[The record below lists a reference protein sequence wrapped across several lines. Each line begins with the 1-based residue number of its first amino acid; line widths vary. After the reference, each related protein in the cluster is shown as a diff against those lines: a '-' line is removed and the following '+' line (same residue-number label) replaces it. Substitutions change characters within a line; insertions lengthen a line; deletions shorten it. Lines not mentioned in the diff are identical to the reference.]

1 LTGIIEHLEI
11 SDETFTY
18 GERIVESSEV
28 LAKEAVEALF
38 RSRLQKAFLSIVL
51 AIENAQ
57 LYLVTS
63 CEEPKEAWNALK
75 KHFERKTL
83 AKKLLL

>member
-1 LTGIIEHLEI
+1 MEI

-51 AIENAQ
+51 ELKLIKIENAQ
-57 LYLVTS
+57 LYL
-63 CEEPKEAWNALK
+63 AMQRAYGIM
-75 KHFERKTL
+75 
-83 AKKLLL
+83 

>member
-1 LTGIIEHLEI
+1 MEI

-18 GERIVESSEV
+18 GARIVESSEV

-38 RSRLQKAFLSIVL
+38 RSRLQKAFISM
-51 AIENAQ
+51 NGQ
-57 LYLVTS
+57 LYFT
-63 CEEPKEAWNALK
+63 WNALK

-83 AKKLLL
+83 ANKLLL